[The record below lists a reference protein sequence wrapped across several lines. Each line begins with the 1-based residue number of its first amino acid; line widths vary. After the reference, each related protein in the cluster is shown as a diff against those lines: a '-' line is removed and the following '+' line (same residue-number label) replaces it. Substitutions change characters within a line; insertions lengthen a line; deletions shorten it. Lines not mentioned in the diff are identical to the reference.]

1 MTDSIQLGLIYLV
14 VFIAVT
20 MTASFLTGAGRV
32 VFQHYQ
38 NRYVQNMS
46 KTLETMFIFL
56 NPKRIMNISI
66 VAMFLAFLITLIV
79 SRMNL
84 FVSVTMGF
92 VGLLVPRILLNQYM
106 KKRKKTFERQ
116 FVQGLESLSSSVR
129 AGLSL
134 VQALESLVENS
145 TPPLS
150 QEFDLLLRE
159 YRIGIP
165 LNEALQNLARRVRS
179 DELNLMVYSVIIT
192 RELGGDVSEIFEHL
206 AEVIRE
212 RHRVM
217 ERIET
222 LTAQGRLQ
230 AVVCGAIP
238 FFLYGLLFMWQ
249 PEFIRPLFQTKVG
262 KIAIYAVC
270 LLQVIVVLLVR
281 KLISIRI

>member
-1 MTDSIQLGLIYLV
+1 
-14 VFIAVT
+14 
-20 MTASFLTGAGRV
+20 
-32 VFQHYQ
+32 
-38 NRYVQNMS
+38 MS
-46 KTLETMFIFL
+46 KALETMFIFL
-56 NPKRIMNISI
+56 NPKRIMNISL
-66 VAMFLAFLITLIV
+66 VAMFLVFLLTLILT
-79 SRMNL
+79 RMNL
-84 FVSVTMGF
+84 LVAVIMGV
-92 VGLLVPRILLNQYM
+92 VGLLVPRILLNQYI
-106 KKRKKTFERQ
+106 KKRKRTFENQ
-116 FVQGLESLSSSVR
+116 FVQGLEYLSSSVR

-165 LNEALQNLARRVRS
+165 LNEALQNLARRLGS

-230 AVVCGAIP
+230 AMVCGAVP
-238 FFLYGLLFMWQ
+238 FFLYGILFLWQ
-249 PEFIRPLFQTKVG
+249 PEYIRPLFDTRMG
-262 KIAIYAVC
+262 RIAIYGVC
-270 LLQVIVVLLVR
+270 LLQVGVILMVR
-281 KLISIRI
+281 KLISIKI